1 MILADLDPRVRILVE
16 QVATRL
22 DMNRVLN
29 HRIPLAEAYQTECCR
44 ARVLMQVIKVM
55 AEEDA
60 KAQGLRLKLA
70 GRSIEMAAH

>member
-1 MILADLDPRVRILVE
+1 
-16 QVATRL
+16 
-22 DMNRVLN
+22 MNRGGDFVVVDSITG

>member
-1 MILADLDPRVRILVE
+1 
-16 QVATRL
+16 
-22 DMNRVLN
+22 MNGGGDFVVVDSITG

-60 KAQGLRLKLA
+60 KAQGVIA
-70 GRSIEMAAH
+70 PQIGRAKH